1 MIAVFINCAA
11 VIIGALAGL
20 LFSRRITEDFSQVV
34 RSGAGVATLVLG
46 MQMAFK
52 YENVIFLVLSL
63 ILGGILGSWWDIE
76 GKITLLGKALERYLY
91 RKQKLT
97 SGDASATPNTEQN
110 PQYSSKPSFAYA
122 FLNAS
127 VLFCVGAM
135 SIVGSFQAG
144 IDGDY
149 STILTK
155 SVLDGFMAVVFGAA
169 MGVGTAFSAVSIL
182 VYQGLLT
189 LAAGFLRNFVSETLI
204 AELTGVGGALIV
216 MIGFN
221 LLGITKLKTAN
232 YLPAML
238 LVVLFVLAS
247 PWVTGLF

>member
-11 VIIGALAGL
+11 VVIGALTGL

-34 RSGAGVATLVLG
+34 RSGAGISTLVLG

-63 ILGGILGSWWDIE
+63 ILGGVFGSWWDID
-76 GKITLLGKALERYLY
+76 GKILLLGKALERRVYGKK
-91 RKQKLT
+91 R
-97 SGDASATPNTEQN
+97 TPPDGT
-110 PQYSSKPSFAYA
+110 PRTTSFAYG
-122 FLNAS
+122 FLNSS

-155 SVLDGFMAVVFGAA
+155 SVLDGFMAIVFGAA
-169 MGVGTAFSAVSIL
+169 MGVGTAFSAVSIF

-189 LAAGFLRNFVSETLI
+189 LAAGFLRDFVSESLL
-204 AELTGVGGALIV
+204 AELTGVGGALIL

-221 LLGITKLKTAN
+221 LLGITRIKTAN

-238 LVVLFVLAS
+238 LVVIFVLAA
-247 PWVTGLF
+247 PLVPRIF